1 MTMTSKN
8 ILIETTRSFELTGEG
23 KNLEEVYNQ
32 IFSLVRSKV
41 YDAVP
46 GVIIQME
53 PKEVHQLSME
63 EKKVTE
69 KFLFLF
75 LPREKSHWKVKVKL
89 VVDIKYIKTK
99 GE

>member
-1 MTMTSKN
+1 MPNQN
-8 ILIETTRSFELTGEG
+8 ILINTTQDFNLIG
-23 KNLEEVYNQ
+23 KGKSIEEAYNN

-46 GVIIQME
+46 GVILHME
-53 PKEVHQLSME
+53 PKEVYILSKE

-75 LPREKSHWKVKVKL
+75 LPREKSRWTINVKL

-99 GE
+99 GD